1 MFAVVITEKGGSQR
15 KLDFDKTEVTI
26 GRVQGNDI
34 ILPKG
39 NVSKRHSRIVL
50 KDNRFIVVDLKST
63 NGTYVNGRKITSP
76 LVVKAGDKIYIGDF
90 IITLEEPAGASAS
103 PGGAGMSA
111 PPPMPAS
118 PMSAPMG
125 GAPPGGGF
133 GGSPAPMGGPPPG
146 GGFGGSPAPM
156 GGPPPGGGFGGSPA
170 PMGASPQGGF
180 GGSPA
185 PMGGPPPL
193 GGGARSAPPPP
204 RPGGGGFGPPAPIA
218 PAPPPLPRQESPPS
232 EPPPMP
238 AGADRFALDEE
249 PAEETAVPSPRVVQ
263 PARSPSGP
271 LQAQREAPA
280 QREAAMR
287 TDAPPP
293 QREAPAQR
301 EAPPQREQR
310 EAPPQREAPAP
321 ARMESPRETSR
332 AIEAPR
338 VMGGAAASDVVH
350 EFRTIELGPEGLGPL
365 GALMEEVGVL
375 EIVVEG
381 TSVLVD
387 RGNGLTATGQR
398 FTSGDSVTRVARH
411 LLSRAR
417 VQLDASR
424 PIAEATLPDGTHILA
439 ILPPVAVGGAL
450 VEIRRVGRPA
460 PSGESL
466 VSAGMLSADMLSTL
480 RKAIATRRNVVVV
493 GPSDA
498 GVAQLVSVLAAM
510 GGSDERLLVIEA
522 MSELPIANPRAVRLA
537 AAGTSFSELLVRASR
552 LRADRV
558 VIDGVRGGEAREAL
572 VLAAS
577 RGSGTIV
584 GVRTASGEAV
594 LHHLE
599 SLASLVGGR
608 DGVNALVSSAV
619 QVVVRLARGADGSRR
634 IESISEA
641 SGGNLTEL
649 FEHGEGGFAS
659 TGATPT
665 FG

>member
-90 IITLEEPAGASAS
+90 IITLEEPAGAGAGAS
-103 PGGAGMSA
+103 PVAAA

-118 PMSAPMG
+118 PMAAQG
-125 GAPPGGGF
+125 GGGF
-133 GGSPAPMGGPPPG
+133 GGGPP
-146 GGFGGSPAPM
+146 
-156 GGPPPGGGFGGSPA
+156 
-170 PMGASPQGGF
+170 Q
-180 GGSPA
+180 
-185 PMGGPPPL
+185 MGGPPPL
-193 GGGARSAPPPP
+193 AGGGMGGPPQMGGGMGGPPPLSPMSAPPQMGGGMGAEPRPPARSAPPPP
-204 RPGGGGFGPPAPIA
+204 RPMSGSGFGPPAPIA

-249 PAEETAVPSPRVVQ
+249 PADETAAPAPRVVMPAAGRASAPGAARPEMGRPEMGRPE
-263 PARSPSGP
+263 PAR
-271 LQAQREAPA
+271 AE
-280 QREAAMR
+280 
-287 TDAPPP
+287 PPP
-293 QREAPAQR
+293 PMRAP
-301 EAPPQREQR
+301 EPPAGRTE
-310 EAPPQREAPAP
+310 PPA
-321 ARMESPRETSR
+321 ARGASSEGPRETAR

-338 VMGGAAASDVVH
+338 PVLGGAAASPGDAGQVH
-350 EFRTIELGPEGLGPL
+350 EFRTIELGPEGMGPL
-365 GALMEEVGVL
+365 GALLEEVGVL

-381 TSVLVD
+381 TNVLVD
-387 RGNGLTATGQR
+387 RGSGLAASGQR
-398 FTSGDSVTRVARH
+398 FTSSDSVTRVARH

-417 VQLDASR
+417 VHLDATH
-424 PIAEATLPDGTHILA
+424 PIAEATLNDGTHILA

-450 VEIRRVGRPA
+450 VEIRRVGRPG
-460 PSGESL
+460 PSGDSL
-466 VSAGMLSADMLSTL
+466 VSQGMLSADMLRTL
-480 RKAIATRRNVVVV
+480 RSAIAVRRNIVVV

-498 GVAQLVSVLAAM
+498 GVAQLVSALAAM
-510 GGSDERLLVIEA
+510 GGPEERLLVVEA

-537 AAGTSFSELLVRASR
+537 AAGTSFAELLNRAAR

-577 RGSGTIV
+577 RGGGTIV
-584 GVRTASGEAV
+584 GVRTASGSAV
-594 LHHLE
+594 LDHLQA
-599 SLASLVGGR
+599 LASLSGGR
-608 DGVNALVSSAV
+608 DGVEALVSSSV
-619 QVVVRLARGADGSRR
+619 HLVVRMVKSADGQRR
-634 IESISEA
+634 VESISEA
-641 SGGNLTEL
+641 GSGGLTDL
-649 FEHGEGGFAS
+649 FEHGESGFAS
-659 TGATPT
+659 TGQAPS
-665 FG
+665 FA

>member
-90 IITLEEPAGASAS
+90 IITLEEPAGAGAS
-103 PGGAGMSA
+103 PSAAGAMSS
-111 PPPMPAS
+111 PPMPPS
-118 PMSAPMG
+118 PMSAAQPQQSGFG
-125 GAPPGGGF
+125 GPPSGGGF
-133 GGSPAPMGGPPPG
+133 GGSPQPIGGGPPPM
-146 GGFGGSPAPM
+146 S
-156 GGPPPGGGFGGSPA
+156 GGPPPMPGGGMGERA
-170 PMGASPQGGF
+170 P
-180 GGSPA
+180 
-185 PMGGPPPL
+185 
-193 GGGARSAPPPP
+193 ARSAPPPP
-204 RPGGGGFGPPAPIA
+204 RPGGGGFGPPVPVAAA
-218 PAPPPLPRQESPPS
+218 PAPPPLPRQESAPS

-249 PAEETAVPSPRVVQ
+249 PAEETNAPAPRVVM

-271 LQAQREAPA
+271 MPA
-280 QREAAMR
+280 QRDAAPPRAEAPRAEAPR
-287 TDAPPP
+287 AEAPPP
-293 QREAPAQR
+293 MRA
-301 EAPPQREQR
+301 EAPPPMRA
-310 EAPPQREAPAP
+310 EAPPPVEPRRAEAAP
-321 ARMESPRETSR
+321 QSPRETSR

-338 VMGGAAASDVVH
+338 PVLSASNGDAGHVH

-365 GALMEEVGVL
+365 GPLLEEVGVL

-381 TSVLVD
+381 TNILVD
-387 RGNGLTATGQR
+387 RGNGLASTGQR
-398 FTSGDSVTRVARH
+398 FASADSVTRVARH

-417 VQLDASR
+417 IHLDASR
-424 PIAEATLPDGTHILA
+424 PIAEATLHDGTHILA

-466 VSAGMLSADMLSTL
+466 VSAGMLSADMLRML
-480 RKAIATRRNVVVV
+480 RSAIATRRNIVVV

-537 AAGTSFSELLVRASR
+537 AAGTNFSELLLRASR

-572 VLAAS
+572 LLAAS
-577 RGSGTIV
+577 RGGGTIV

-599 SLASLVGGR
+599 SLASLSGGH
-608 DGVNALVSSAV
+608 DGVSALVASSV
-619 QVVVRLARGADGSRR
+619 HVVVRLARGADGARR
-634 IESISEA
+634 VESISEA

-659 TGATPT
+659 TGASPS